1 LPPYLGPEF
10 FVAALCDTHVFKLR
24 DALLQ
29 FAGGS
34 QCRGNLHWDKEVAS
48 QDIGVQEAEGRLRME
63 LLCGHP
69 SIRFARTQA
78 VAERLPAVAVCA
90 FAGWHLLHGTDL
102 KPLRLSN
109 Q

>member
-1 LPPYLGPEF
+1 MPPYLGPEF

-69 SIRFARTQA
+69 SIRFARTPRPWQKGCLQSQC
-78 VAERLPAVAVCA
+78 VRSPD
-90 FAGWHLLHGTDL
+90 GTFSMV
-102 KPLRLSN
+102 PI
-109 Q
+109 